1 MKEHEHRHWWSRLW
15 HRLFR
20 HCGSGSCSGC
30 GGCGRGCGSCEQ
42 ERASGRPHHRPI
54 GGELCTLAHLCV
66 GQSGRV
72 IEVADGDQDL
82 VNRFADHGLVRGI
95 TVTVHEQA
103 LFGGPM
109 LVAVQGTMVALRLR
123 EADLIRVEA
132 CDPADRAHSLDEDIS
147 WKQRPHQADGDEASS
162 AADVPEAEKPES
174 PAQPPSLPPASPT
187 PAAPSAACS
196 EAPSETTDST
206 KDPRSDGEG
215 DAPGGQG

>member
-20 HCGSGSCSGC
+20 HCGSGGCGTC
-30 GGCGRGCGSCEQ
+30 GGCGRGCRSCEQ
-42 ERASGRPHHRPI
+42 ERESGRPHHRPI
-54 GGELCTLAHLCV
+54 SGEVCTLAHLCV

-132 CDPADRAHSLDEDIS
+132 CNPADRAHSLDEDIT
-147 WKQRPHQADGDEASS
+147 WKQRPHPAEGSG
-162 AADVPEAEKPES
+162 AAAGAGTS
-174 PAQPPSLPPASPT
+174 PAPETPAVSKTTSAPAPAEGSGDAPASQD
-187 PAAPSAACS
+187 PAAPAAPPT
-196 EAPSETTDST
+196 EAPG
-206 KDPRSDGEG
+206 RAG
-215 DAPGGQG
+215 